1 MPFAGQS
8 TSPMLWMILSIVA
21 AILFIGLI
29 IFGFILP
36 KLQKDKPI
44 QIDTGYAQKAPPI
57 G

>member
-1 MPFAGQS
+1 MKGQS

-21 AILFIGLI
+21 AILFIGII

-36 KLQKDKPI
+36 KLQKDSKPI
-44 QIDTGYAQKAPPI
+44 QIDTAYNQKALPI